1 MHILLLTGESI
12 KKINLIKMDQDDDI
26 PTLSA
31 DTQAIL
37 NQFLAEKVE
46 VEKSQDLFKQ
56 ENW

>member
-1 MHILLLTGESI
+1 MEE
-12 KKINLIKMDQDDDI
+12 DDI
-26 PTLSA
+26 PSLSA

-37 NQFLAEKVE
+37 KQFLAEKVE

>member
-1 MHILLLTGESI
+1 ME
-12 KKINLIKMDQDDDI
+12 QDNDI
-26 PTLSA
+26 PTLPA

-37 NQFLAEKVE
+37 NQFLADKVE